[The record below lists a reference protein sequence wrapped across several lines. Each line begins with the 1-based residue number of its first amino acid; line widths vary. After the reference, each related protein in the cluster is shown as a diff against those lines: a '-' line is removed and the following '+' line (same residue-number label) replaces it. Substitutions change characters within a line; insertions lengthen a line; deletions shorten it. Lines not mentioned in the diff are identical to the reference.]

1 MWIHIK
7 TAPNKPTAEMWC
19 ELLEGEGIPTRM
31 EPDQAEAHLGEIAR
45 QWIYVPKDRVE
56 VAEEILRTV

>member
-7 TAPNKPTAEMWC
+7 TAPNKVLAETWR
-19 ELLEGEGIPTRM
+19 ELLEGEGIPTRV
-31 EPDQAEAHLGEIAR
+31 EPVNEEAHLGDLAR
-45 QWIYVPKDRVE
+45 QYILVPKDRVE